1 MFLEIH
7 ANDYDLVI
15 SVLSRSVPASSLSF
29 FLSFF
34 LFPTLQYSI
43 QISTVN
49 MFEFYFDEITANLCR
64 VQIPQI

>member
-29 FLSFF
+29 FF
-34 LFPTLQYSI
+34 QHYSI
-43 QISTVN
+43 QFKLN
-49 MFEFYFDEITANLCR
+49 MFVFYFDEITANLCR